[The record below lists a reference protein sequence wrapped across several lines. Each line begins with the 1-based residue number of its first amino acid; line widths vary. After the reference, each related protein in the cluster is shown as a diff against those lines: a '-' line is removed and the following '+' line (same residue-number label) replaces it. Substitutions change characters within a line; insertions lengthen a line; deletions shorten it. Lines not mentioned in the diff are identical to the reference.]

1 MAPKFTHKFSRRH
14 YLFRDTYL
22 SFKENS
28 ESPCTFKP
36 NSWFSVIPVSHIYIY
51 IFFFFHSIFA
61 DSFPVDCR
69 SWSESIKKISWCTL
83 RDKTTFQ
90 TFHPLSLQGYIYSL
104 LFRILSVSIEPFCIR
119 DTCGEDRISVTSL
132 VWYLSLAVSI

>member
-22 SFKENS
+22 SFKGNS

-36 NSWFSVIPVSHIYIY
+36 NGLFSVIPVSLIYIY
-51 IFFFFHSIFA
+51 IFFFHSIFA

-90 TFHPLSLQGYIYSL
+90 TFHPLSLQGYIYFF

>member
-14 YLFRDTYL
+14 YLFWDTYL
-22 SFKENS
+22 SFKGNS
-28 ESPCTFKP
+28 ESPRKFKP
-36 NSWFSVIPVSHIYIY
+36 NGLFSVIPVSLIYKYIY
-51 IFFFFHSIFA
+51 FFFHSIFA

-69 SWSESIKKISWCTL
+69 SWSESIKKISWCTF
-83 RDKTTFQ
+83 RDKTSFQ
-90 TFHPLSLQGYIYSL
+90 TFHPLSLQGYIYFF

-119 DTCGEDRISVTSL
+119 DTCGEDWISVTSL

>member
-1 MAPKFTHKFSRRH
+1 MAPKFTYKFSRRH

-22 SFKENS
+22 SFKGNS
-28 ESPCTFKP
+28 ESPRTFKP
-36 NSWFSVIPVSHIYIY
+36 NSLFSVIPVSLIYIY
-51 IFFFFHSIFA
+51 IFFSFHSIFT

-90 TFHPLSLQGYIYSL
+90 TFHPLSLQGYIYFF

-119 DTCGEDRISVTSL
+119 DTCGEDRTSVTSL